1 MEEAKGNSWI
11 ILHNA
16 VIVSMDPQSLVFL
29 NGGII
34 IEHNSIKAIGQS
46 SDILRDFST
55 LTHQIIDLNSQI
67 LLPGTSFSF

>member
-16 VIVSMDPQSLVFL
+16 VIVSMDPQSRVFR
-29 NGGII
+29 NGGIV
-34 IEHNSIKAIGQS
+34 IEHDSIKAIGQS
-46 SDILRDFST
+46 SDILHDFST

-67 LLPGTSFSF
+67 LLLGTSFSF

>member
-16 VIVSMDPQSLVFL
+16 VIVSMDPQSRVFR

-46 SDILRDFST
+46 LDILRDFSA

-67 LLPGTSFSF
+67 LLPGTSFPF

>member
-16 VIVSMDPQSLVFL
+16 VIVSMDPQSQVFR

>member
-16 VIVSMDPQSLVFL
+16 VIVSMDTQSQVFR

-46 SDILRDFST
+46 SDILRDFFA

-67 LLPGTSFSF
+67 LLPSTSFSF